1 MPKTKSINKD
11 KEVKQKTDSKVKK
24 AKQVETEVVK
34 NTALSEKP
42 ADSPEEKQVKLKKAG
57 PKKARAKQE
66 LSAEKQDIS
75 SVSSETVAQSPIDET
90 ASLDNQTAAAAKVKV
105 VSPKKERSKK
115 YQAVRAKVDRTR
127 TYDITSAVE
136 LVKKLSMTKFVGTIS
151 AHLVVTEEGIS
162 REVTLPHSTGRSRIV
177 EIASEATLAK
187 IEAGQ
192 LDFDVLISTP
202 QFMSKLT
209 KFAAVLG
216 PKGLMPNPKSGT
228 LTTNPEQRQKEL
240 QAGSIMIKTE
250 RKAPLIHASIGKTD
264 METNQL
270 AENLTALITSF
281 KGKIKSI
288 TLAATM
294 SPGVKVEWEK

>member
-136 LVKKLSMTKFVGTIS
+136 
-151 AHLVVTEEGIS
+151 
-162 REVTLPHSTGRSRIV
+162 
-177 EIASEATLAK
+177 
-187 IEAGQ
+187 
-192 LDFDVLISTP
+192 
-202 QFMSKLT
+202 
-209 KFAAVLG
+209 
-216 PKGLMPNPKSGT
+216 
-228 LTTNPEQRQKEL
+228 
-240 QAGSIMIKTE
+240 
-250 RKAPLIHASIGKTD
+250 
-264 METNQL
+264 
-270 AENLTALITSF
+270 
-281 KGKIKSI
+281 
-288 TLAATM
+288 
-294 SPGVKVEWEK
+294 